1 MGILYPNIS
10 GRCYA
15 MGRNE
20 AEKLYDSGKEPTVEK
35 LLQQD
40 AENKQLKEKIAQL
53 QRNSQESSKPPSS
66 DNPKGRNRED
76 ENHSKSKRKP
86 GGQPGHKGTYRQLI
100 PLDEVDE
107 VIPVYPKTCG
117 CCNKNLPKGKKANV
131 VKEPYRW
138 QVTEIPPIKPEVTE
152 YQCFTVKCD
161 CGHINKAQLPEE
173 VAKSNFGP
181 RLTAIIAYLAA
192 VCHLSRRGTEGFC
205 QTLLG
210 IDICLGSVQKLLEE
224 MSEAMEP
231 VDKELQGALPSEA
244 VINADETGWRDRW
257 LWIFAASTF
266 IYFRVSVTRGSH
278 TLIDVLGNIY
288 RGILCVD
295 RWGAYTKY
303 HKGLMQLCWAH
314 LKRDF
319 KGIAKIGEAKLSSD
333 AITFAKK
340 MEKLRKKLMD
350 LWYIFKEGNMSRQ
363 ELIQKTE
370 PVRSAMERHLK
381 ACKDSEERR
390 VRTLSR
396 KLLKQLDNLFPFI
409 FHEGVEPTNNLAERG
424 IRPAVQW
431 RKICFGNRSDNG
443 AVLTS
448 RLLTA
453 TRTCW
458 LQRRNPLEFL
468 VDAITAFRS
477 SIQTP
482 SLL

>member
-1 MGILYPNIS
+1 MCRS
-10 GRCYA
+10 
-15 MGRNE
+15 E
-20 AEKLYDSGKEPTVEK
+20 AEKLYDSGKEPTVAK
-35 LLQQD
+35 LLQYD
-40 AENKQLKEKIAQL
+40 VENKQLKEKIAQL
-53 QRNSQESSKPPSS
+53 ERDSQESSKPPSS
-66 DNPKGRNRED
+66 DNQKGSNKKNK
-76 ENHSKSKRKP
+76 NHNKSKRKP
-86 GGQPGHKGTYRQLI
+86 GGQPGHKGTYRKLI
-100 PLDEVDE
+100 PVEEVDE
-107 VIPVYPKTCG
+107 KILIYPETCER
-117 CCNKNLPKGKKANV
+117 CNGKLPKDEKANI
-131 VKEPYRW
+131 VKDPYRW
-138 QVTEIPPIKPEVTE
+138 QVTEIPPIKPEVIE

-161 CGHINKAQLPEE
+161 CGHINKAQLPPE

-181 RLTAIIAYLAA
+181 RLTAIIAYLVA
-192 VCHLSRRGTEGFC
+192 VCHLSRRSTESFC

-231 VDKELQGALPSEA
+231 VDKELQDALPSEA

-257 LWIFAASTF
+257 LWIFVASTF
-266 IYFRVSVTRGSH
+266 IYFRVSVTRGSQAL
-278 TLIDVLGNIY
+278 TDVLGNIY
-288 RGILCVD
+288 KGILCVD

-303 HKGLMQLCWAH
+303 HKGMIQLCWAH

-319 KGIAKIGEAKLSSD
+319 KGIAKIGEVKLSSD
-333 AITFAKK
+333 AITFAKQ
-340 MEKLRKKLMD
+340 MEKLRKKLMA

-363 ELIQKTE
+363 ELIQKTK
-370 PVRSAMERHLK
+370 PVRSAIERHLK
-381 ACKDSEERR
+381 ACKDSQERC

-396 KLLKQLDNLFPFI
+396 KLLKQIDNLFTFI
-409 FHEGVEPTNNLAERG
+409 FYEGVEPTNNLAERG

-468 VDAITAFRS
+468 VDAITAYRAN
-477 SIQTP
+477 IP
-482 SLL
+482 ALSLL